1 MKAQNVISLDA
12 VKAALREKFTD
23 TNISALQISKLS
35 NQQSNLRTQ
44 GTRKRRKNKLSK
56 IQSQQK
62 GKKWQ
67 DKQNRYQKNNKRKL
81 IKISYIL
88 KR

>member
-1 MKAQNVISLDA
+1 MKAQNIISLDA
-12 VKAALREKFTD
+12 VKASLREKFTD

-35 NQQSNLRTQ
+35 NQQSNLTTQ

-62 GKKWQ
+62 GK
-67 DKQNRYQKNNKRKL
+67 NGRINKIDIRKT
-81 IKISYIL
+81 I
-88 KR
+88 REN

>member
-44 GTRKRRKNKLSK
+44 GTRKRRKNKLPK
-56 IQSQQK
+56 IQSQ
-62 GKKWQ
+62 
-67 DKQNRYQKNNKRKL
+67 
-81 IKISYIL
+81 
-88 KR
+88 